1 MSRNKLEYFYL
12 CLILFGSHSLSSGQ
26 VTPEFQ
32 LASRGVMSFN
42 VDHISNSSA
51 SAINDFSDSGL
62 MIGFRQKLYSNYRG
76 QMVIGF
82 QFPDADSDLGQIFFN
97 QMFLKIDSKSNV
109 LKMGRSRV
117 RSSLIDF
124 STLRDDDAIQF
135 TDVLNPFSSGENSED
150 NQFGNVSEVAHLFKQ
165 RYWLRIHGEH
175 FTETPIPPATT
186 ETDFSINSI
195 GVSLEYRVPQTQ
207 VWNRGILSQIG
218 ISSNNFLTDRPQHSK
233 EINQALKI
241 LIFSTILNVH
251 PDPVHFWD
259 LRHQTIFNF
268 GFDEIKEI
276 SNNSDLAR
284 ARSMATFTSLRY
296 LYRKLERPSA
306 QLSLSFGYKS
316 YPELSNTANQF
327 QSVANGFYRIGENF
341 DVGLQYQYNVFNG
354 DLESLFGEDEHRI
367 NLALVFSVDQL
378 WNEQF
383 DDRESLLNLEHG
395 YIP

>member
-1 MSRNKLEYFYL
+1 MSRNKLECFFM
-12 CLILFGSHSLSSGQ
+12 CLILFGSHGLSWGQ

-42 VDHISNSSA
+42 VDNLSNSSA

-62 MIGFRQKLYSNYRG
+62 MIGFRQKLYNNYRG

-97 QMFLKIDSKSNV
+97 QMFLKIENRSNI

-117 RSSLIDF
+117 KSALIDF
-124 STLRDDDAIQF
+124 PTLRDDDAILY
-135 TDVLNPFSSGENSED
+135 TDVLNPFSTGENSED
-150 NQFGNVSEVAHLFKQ
+150 NQYGNVSEVAHLFGQ

-175 FTETPIPPATT
+175 FTETPIPPATV

-218 ISSNNFLTDRPQHSK
+218 SSSNNFLNVPLLYSSEMDQT
-233 EINQALKI
+233 LKNI
-241 LIFSTILNVH
+241 IFSTILNVH

-276 SNNSDLAR
+276 SDNSDLTR
-284 ARSMATFTSLRY
+284 ARSLATFTSLRY
-296 LYRKLERPSA
+296 LYRRLEQPSG

-316 YPELSNTANQF
+316 YPDLSNTANQF
-327 QSVANGFYRIGENF
+327 QTVVNGFYRLGENF
-341 DVGLQYQYNVFNG
+341 DVGLQYEYSVFNG
-354 DLESLFGEDEHRI
+354 DLESLFGENEQRI
-367 NLALVFSVDQL
+367 KLALVFSVDQL